1 MALPVFRLMEL
12 IRDLIPDF
20 GKLMKPVLHE
30 DDQVRGHPYMTS
42 AKFWDFLTPSPLVR
56 IWDFGTDLQY

>member
-20 GKLMKPVLHE
+20 GKSMKPVLHE
-30 DDQVRGHPYMTS
+30 DDLVTCKPYIYRTN
-42 AKFWDFLTPSPLVR
+42 
-56 IWDFGTDLQY
+56 IG